1 MEHEQDIQEQEV
13 HLKDYL
19 RVLQRRKY
27 IILLIFIIS
36 MPLIVIRAFSGDPMY
51 GATAKL
57 LIERDTTPSFITDA
71 RMIHNPGFLT
81 TQTQVIKSRKVARQV
96 VEKLNL
102 DETYRR
108 YLPELEPDLS
118 LFDKVINWAQK
129 LVAVSVRLAGLGDEE
144 SRSDTELTEA
154 EEKEQRIQ
162 ALVKMISEGITVES
176 DRDGG
181 NVVKVS
187 FMSSNPD
194 LAADIVNTVA
204 AAYKGFL
211 LEMRTESTAETLEWL
226 KDKAAMQQEKLQAS
240 ERQLQQY
247 KKEQDI
253 YTVDDEEAMYPQR
266 IAELSRRLTRA
277 QAEVGELESLYQEI
291 NRISLSEALNLPAV
305 TESETVRDLRRKV
318 IEQDQE
324 IERLSKSIGEKHPR
338 MIRARDDLEAL
349 RQKLNQEI
357 RGVIQSIKNKYEL
370 AREKADSIEA
380 LLEENKQ
387 KASLMSDKLIQ
398 YEILKRDVDVNSL
411 LYDRMLRRIK
421 EFDVTDASQPID
433 VWVVEE
439 ATVPEYP
446 LNKRPKRTLMLG
458 LVMSLMLGVGLAFF
472 LEYLDNTVK
481 TVEDAEARLGLPV
494 LGMVPLLKDSDS
506 PIEHIVRDSP
516 RSVIAEN
523 YKSLRTAVL
532 LSSPDDAPR
541 SLLISSMNPSTGKTV
556 TAVNLAVT
564 FAQSERRVLLIDAD
578 MRRPRI
584 HNIFGMDNEN
594 GLSTLLAG
602 QSEMVIQESTEI
614 PFLHVLTSGPV
625 PPNPSELLISSRLES
640 TLSELREKY
649 DYVIIDSPPM
659 MNVTDANLISRV
671 VDQTLLVIRSGVST
685 YESLRR
691 GEKMLATIKARTLGY
706 IINAVDNKK
715 EGSYYYNQYYHG
727 YYAD

>member
-1 MEHEQDIQEQEV
+1 
-13 HLKDYL
+13 
-19 RVLQRRKY
+19 
-27 IILLIFIIS
+27 
-36 MPLIVIRAFSGDPMY
+36 
-51 GATAKL
+51 
-57 LIERDTTPSFITDA
+57 
-71 RMIHNPGFLT
+71 
-81 TQTQVIKSRKVARQV
+81 
-96 VEKLNL
+96 
-102 DETYRR
+102 
-108 YLPELEPDLS
+108 
-118 LFDKVINWAQK
+118 
-129 LVAVSVRLAGLGDEE
+129 
-144 SRSDTELTEA
+144 
-154 EEKEQRIQ
+154 
-162 ALVKMISEGITVES
+162 
-176 DRDGG
+176 
-181 NVVKVS
+181 
-187 FMSSNPD
+187 
-194 LAADIVNTVA
+194 
-204 AAYKGFL
+204 
-211 LEMRTESTAETLEWL
+211 
-226 KDKAAMQQEKLQAS
+226 
-240 ERQLQQY
+240 
-247 KKEQDI
+247 
-253 YTVDDEEAMYPQR
+253 
-266 IAELSRRLTRA
+266 

-318 IEQDQE
+318 IEQEQE
-324 IERLSKSIGEKHPR
+324 IKRLSKSIGDKHPR
-338 MIRARDDLEAL
+338 MIRAKEDLESL
-349 RQKLNQEI
+349 RQKMNLEI
-357 RGVIQSIKNKYEL
+357 RGVIQSIKNKYEM

-421 EFDVTDASQPID
+421 EFDVTDSSQPID

-481 TVEDAEARLGLPV
+481 TMEDAEARLGLPV
-494 LGMVPLLKDSDS
+494 LGMVPFLKDSDS

-532 LSSPDDAPR
+532 LSSRDEDSR
-541 SLLISSMNPSTGKTV
+541 SLLISSMNPTTGKTV

-564 FAQSERRVLLIDAD
+564 FAQSERRVLLLDAD

-584 HNIFGMDNEN
+584 HNIFGMDNEK
-594 GLSTLLAG
+594 GLSSFLAG
-602 QSEMVIQESTEI
+602 QSEMFIQESPET
-614 PFLHVLTSGPV
+614 PFLHVMTSGPV

-640 TLSELREKY
+640 TLSVLQEKY

-706 IINAVDNKK
+706 IVNAVDNKK

-727 YYAD
+727 YYADES